1 VSKSSE
7 FSPRPSLSVVCPCYN
22 EQECLPE
29 LYNRICAA
37 SRSAVGESF
46 EIVLID
52 DGSQDA
58 TWSMIADF
66 GARDDHVVGVL
77 LSRNHGHQI
86 ALSAGLEICSGDR
99 ILTIDADLQDPP
111 ELLGDMICLMDQ
123 GYDVVWGQRIKR
135 HGETAFK
142 KASAALFYR
151 LLRHLTAVPIPPDS
165 GDFRLMSR
173 RVVDVLVAM
182 PERHR
187 FVRGMVSWAGFR
199 QGFVTYERQ
208 PRYAGI
214 TKYPWAKMGRL
225 ALDAI
230 TSFSTKPLRLATYLG
245 ALCVVLGFVLFLYVL
260 ISWISGNVITGW
272 ASVMTAILILGSMQ
286 LILLGVLGE
295 YLGRLFMESK
305 QRPLYIV
312 QQILRRPR
320 GEFSHQSAERKVDSG
335 PH

>member
-1 VSKSSE
+1 MAYRKKI
-7 FSPRPSLSVVCPCYN
+7 SLVIPAYN
-22 EQECLPE
+22 EQEVLQH
-29 LYNRICAA
+29 LYERLTKLA
-37 SRSAVGESF
+37 GETPNYNF
-46 EIVLID
+46 EFLFVN
-52 DGSQDA
+52 DGS
-58 TWSMIADF
+58 
-66 GARDDHVVGVL
+66 RDKTLEIIKGYAEKDPKVAYVN
-77 LSRNHGHQI
+77 LSRNFGKETAMI
-86 ALSAGLEICSGDR
+86 AGLDHVTGDATV
-99 ILTIDADLQDPP
+99 IIDADLQDPP
-111 ELLGDMICLMDQ
+111 ELLGDMMRLMDQ

-295 YLGRLFMESK
+295 YLGRLFTESK

-312 QQILRRPR
+312 QQILRRPKS
-320 GEFSHQSAERKVDSG
+320 EFSDKSGEGKADSNASG
-335 PH
+335 LR